1 MSKMETLR
9 VGLAKVGTSGTP
21 ALRSFATWVL
31 DNLPLVA
38 FSSIRGLANHSE
50 VNPNTVTR
58 LANELGYVGFNAFRA
73 DVQSI
78 LQDAVPTYGDRA
90 RALRNRTGRDVY
102 CDVIGASRENAESMF
117 SAQTL
122 EMLESCIEPLLGAR
136 RIYSVG
142 VRSCYSVAHYFSYVG
157 GMAFPN
163 FVEVPSMPGGIVD
176 QLTQTTPEDIVV
188 GITYAH
194 YSAEVVR
201 ACQIA
206 QACGARV
213 LALTDSYSSPIAV
226 DAWKVLRLPMAG
238 PQFMPTLASAFLA
251 IEMLLVGMA
260 ARSET
265 AADNL
270 SAFEKRIGK
279 YGGYSQS

>member
-1 MSKMETLR
+1 
-9 VGLAKVGTSGTP
+9 
-21 ALRSFATWVL
+21 
-31 DNLPLVA
+31 
-38 FSSIRGLANHSE
+38 
-50 VNPNTVTR
+50 
-58 LANELGYVGFNAFRA
+58 
-73 DVQSI
+73 
-78 LQDAVPTYGDRA
+78 
-90 RALRNRTGRDVY
+90 
-102 CDVIGASRENAESMF
+102 
-117 SAQTL
+117 
-122 EMLESCIEPLLGAR
+122 
-136 RIYSVG
+136 
-142 VRSCYSVAHYFSYVG
+142 
-157 GMAFPN
+157 
-163 FVEVPSMPGGIVD
+163 MPGGIVD